1 MDLFEQSLFPPASPV
16 TFEPKTSA
24 ESLSQRLF
32 VFHDMSS
39 GESSIRDETRQK
51 WESLKPLIQRIYID
65 ENKPFPY
72 LAKILREE
80 HGFEPT

>member
-16 TFEPKTSA
+16 AFEPKTSA

-32 VFHDMSS
+32 VFHDVSS
-39 GESSIRDETRQK
+39 GESSVRDETRQK

-72 LAKILREE
+72 LVTILREE

>member
-1 MDLFEQSLFPPASPV
+1 MDLFEQSLFPTASSV
-16 TFEPKTSA
+16 SSEPKTSA
-24 ESLSQRLF
+24 ESISQYSF
-32 VFHDMSS
+32 IFHEPSS
-39 GESSIRDETRQK
+39 GEAGIREETRRQ

>member
-1 MDLFEQSLFPPASPV
+1 MDLFEQSLFPAALPRTV
-16 TFEPKTSA
+16 EPKPSA
-24 ESLSQRLF
+24 ESMSQYSF
-32 VFHDMSS
+32 IFHEPSS
-39 GESSIRDETRQK
+39 GEAGIREEIRRQ

>member
-16 TFEPKTSA
+16 AFEPKPSA
-24 ESLSQRLF
+24 ESLSQPLF

-39 GESSIRDETRQK
+39 GESGIREEIRRK
-51 WESLKPLIQRIYID
+51 WESLKPLIQRVYID
-65 ENKPFPY
+65 QNKPFPY